1 MNTCYFIV
9 AASNARSLESMKKAI
24 AAFCRSVILRFRFT
38 IFHPCARM
46 GSYNRRKRRSEE
58 R

>member
-1 MNTCYFIV
+1 
-9 AASNARSLESMKKAI
+9 MKKAI